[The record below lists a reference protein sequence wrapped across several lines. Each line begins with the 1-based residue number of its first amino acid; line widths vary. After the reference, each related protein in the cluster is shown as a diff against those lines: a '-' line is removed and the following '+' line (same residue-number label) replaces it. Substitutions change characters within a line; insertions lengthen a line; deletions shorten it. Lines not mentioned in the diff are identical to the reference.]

1 MTARSGFTVSNGAT
15 IATTWGNGVRDHIV
29 PIGTTDDVSS
39 EGQLASNTS
48 TNKVVVHDGT
58 SARTL
63 VAYGEWDTWA
73 MVYGQWLGVQQGTGG
88 VTSSGAGSDAYYT
101 MVGRTV
107 HWSMDLVVGGVSGS
121 SAGSPINIG
130 LPVAAKNVWGWRG
143 NGYYYSNTTGLYY
156 PCIVF
161 GNGYAAAAS
170 LLSASTDGS
179 SIALGAGV
187 FTGALA
193 INDTIRVGGSYQAAA

>member
-63 VAYGEWDTWA
+63 VAYGEWDTWS
-73 MVYGQWLGVQQGTGG
+73 VGVEQGTGG
-88 VTSSGAGSDAYYT
+88 MTSAAGGSTAYYT
-101 MVGRTV
+101 MIGRTV
-107 HWSMDLVVGGVSGS
+107 HWSMDLDIGSVVAPV
-121 SAGSPINIG
+121 AGSAILIG
-130 LPVAAKNVWGWRG
+130 LPVASLVGFTRLG
-143 NGYYYSNTTGLYY
+143 SGYFLDASTGIYY
-156 PCIVF
+156 PCLVT
-161 GNGYAAAAS
+161 GASSTSAAVLAQTS
-170 LLSASTDGS
+170 TASTNL
-179 SIALGAGV
+179 ALGSTGSEFSGAIAAGD
-187 FTGALA
+187 
-193 INDTIRVGGSYQAAA
+193 IIRVGGSYQAAA

>member
-1 MTARSGFTVSNGAT
+1 MTARSGFTVTNGAT

-29 PIGTTDDVSS
+29 PIGTTNDVSS

-73 MVYGQWLGVQQGTGG
+73 IGVQQGTGG

-107 HWSMDLVVGGVSGS
+107 HWSMDLVVGAVSGPI
-121 SAGSPINIG
+121 AGSPINIG
-130 LPVAAKNVWGWRG
+130 LPVAAKNIYGRRG
-143 NGYYYSNTTGLYY
+143 DGYYYSNTTGLYY

-161 GNGYAAAAS
+161 GNGNAAAAS
-170 LLSASTDGS
+170 LVSASTDGS